1 MDTTT
6 DYASQNKLLSGQK
19 ESRKE
24 QFQRESDER
33 IPKRLE
39 RSLSA
44 DMDKENKISR
54 FIKKGTMQA
63 ISECDS
69 KAESDEDGYLSDPLH
84 VNENEYEKL
93 YKVAP
98 KL

>member
-1 MDTTT
+1 MD
-6 DYASQNKLLSGQK
+6 N
-19 ESRKE
+19 
-24 QFQRESDER
+24 
-33 IPKRLE
+33 
-39 RSLSA
+39 
-44 DMDKENKISR
+44 ENKISR